1 MDYIVVVFNNEVVEI
16 MAKFRQQKMELL
28 SNELR
33 VGVEIFR
40 ANEELRKPVYFTLL
54 VDQLKDVMS
63 RSTVSKSID
72 ILFDLGMLRADWE
85 MVNGNWARTLKI
97 ANEAKDFL
105 QKMSDNV
112 K

>member
-1 MDYIVVVFNNEVVEI
+1 MIFNNEVVEI

-85 MVNGNWARTLKI
+85 TINGNWARTLKI
-97 ANEAKDFL
+97 ANEAKDFF